1 MKRLLH
7 ILVPAVV
14 VLLLTACQKEESLE
28 LGTNDPGTGGPGT
41 GDPGGGGGGGG
52 SATYYLECKI
62 AGQAKTFNFDLG
74 VERDED
80 ENSGEIATTITG
92 FAKEDISDNEAFI
105 LMIQTSGEL
114 TTGTYGVTNVTGT
127 LVLAGYQPS
136 GADIAPFMTS
146 TGLTMGTPFSIVVT
160 KATSTEV
167 EGTFGGTLFEIDL
180 SDDPDIPG
188 PTTPT
193 KLVTDGKFR
202 VKY

>member
-41 GDPGGGGGGGG
+41 GDPGGGGGGG
-52 SATYYLECKI
+52 SSTTYYLECKI

-92 FAKEDISDNEAFI
+92 LPKK
-105 LMIQTSGEL
+105 TSPIMKPL
-114 TTGTYGVTNVTGT
+114 Y
-127 LVLAGYQPS
+127 
-136 GADIAPFMTS
+136 
-146 TGLTMGTPFSIVVT
+146 
-160 KATSTEV
+160 
-167 EGTFGGTLFEIDL
+167 
-180 SDDPDIPG
+180 
-188 PTTPT
+188 
-193 KLVTDGKFR
+193 
-202 VKY
+202 